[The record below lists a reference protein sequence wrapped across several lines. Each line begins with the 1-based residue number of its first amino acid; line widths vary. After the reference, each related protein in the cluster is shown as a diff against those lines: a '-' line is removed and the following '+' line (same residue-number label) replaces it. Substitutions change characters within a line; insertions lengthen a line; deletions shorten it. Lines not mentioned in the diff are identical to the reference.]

1 MSEVTQTKI
10 TGMPELD
17 IVQGEIETYT
27 KKIEQEKINLRLTKE
42 RYEKQLSQYL
52 QLQGMPDPFKSKEDK
67 EKEKKKKHE
76 EKKLRKP
83 LYEKTTSKNTIDV
96 ILNNP
101 NKLVKEINKEE
112 TSLDKVKNSKLIFIV
127 YKRY

>member
-83 LYEKTTSKNTIDV
+83 LYEKTNSKNKIDV

-101 NKLVKEINKEE
+101 NSLVKEINKEE

>member
-1 MSEVTQTKI
+1 MAEVTQTKF

-67 EKEKKKKHE
+67 EKEKKKKQE
-76 EKKLRKP
+76 EKKNRKP
-83 LYEKTTSKNTIDV
+83 LYEKKVNSNKAELV
-96 ILNNP
+96 LQNP
-101 NKLVKEINKEE
+101 NSLIKEIGKEE
-112 TSLDKVKNSKLIFIV
+112 ITLDKVKIFMVTI
-127 YKRY
+127 

>member
-83 LYEKTTSKNTIDV
+83 LYEKTNSKNKIDV

-101 NKLVKEINKEE
+101 NNLVKEINKEE

>member
-1 MSEVTQTKI
+1 MAEVTQTKV

-42 RYEKQLSQYL
+42 RYEKQFSQYL

-76 EKKLRKP
+76 EKKKRKP
-83 LYEKTTSKNTIDV
+83 LYEKNANSNKMETV
-96 ILNNP
+96 LQNP
-101 NKLVKEINKEE
+101 IALNKEVGKE
-112 TSLDKVKNSKLIFIV
+112 EITIDKVKYLLNFICN
-127 YKRY
+127 

>member
-1 MSEVTQTKI
+1 MAEVTQTKI

-76 EKKLRKP
+76 EKKHRKP
-83 LYEKTTSKNTIDV
+83 LYENKNSTNKLDM

-101 NKLVKEINKEE
+101 NILVKEINKEE
-112 TSLDKVKNSKLIFIV
+112 ISLDKV
-127 YKRY
+127 

>member
-1 MSEVTQTKI
+1 MSEVTNTKI

-52 QLQGMPDPFKSKEDK
+52 QMQGMPDPFRSKEDR
-67 EKEKKKKHE
+67 EKEKKKKLD
-76 EKKLRKP
+76 EKKHRKP
-83 LYEKTTSKNTIDV
+83 LYQKR
-96 ILNNP
+96 LNSNKVEIMLQNP
-101 NKLVKEINKEE
+101 HSLFKEINKEE
-112 TSLDKVKNSKLIFIV
+112 ISLDKV
-127 YKRY
+127 Y

>member
-83 LYEKTTSKNTIDV
+83 LYEKTNYKNKLDV

-101 NKLVKEINKEE
+101 NSLVKEISKEE
-112 TSLDKVKNSKLIFIV
+112 TSLDKVKNSKLIFV
-127 YKRY
+127 AYK